1 MSRQEPSRIIE
12 AVCFDF
18 DGTLAHFTGDF
29 GRFVAS
35 FRSGLMLTPCDFD
48 TFSEILSEEL
58 RREGPVTF
66 YSAAR
71 ATLGRLEQHPP
82 EDLAGLVA
90 RFLDD
95 YSAQMAL
102 LPGAVDVLNFCRDHE
117 LPLALI
123 TNGPED
129 MQGAAVRAVGL
140 ENYFERVLISG
151 DPDVAVRKPHPRIFE
166 LACEA
171 LSSRPAETLMVGD
184 NLEADV
190 RGALQYGMQ
199 TVHLGAGA
207 GPDYETVADVRAFG
221 AWLEAH
227 I

>member
-1 MSRQEPSRIIE
+1 MIR

-35 FRSGLMLTPCDFD
+35 FRHELMLTPCDFD
-48 TFSEILSEEL
+48 AFSDVLSGEL
-58 RREGPVTF
+58 RREGPVTL
-66 YSAAR
+66 YGAAR
-71 ATLGRLEQHPP
+71 ATLERLEQHPP
-82 EDLAGLVA
+82 DDLARLVA
-90 RFLDD
+90 HFLDD

-102 LPGAVDVLNFCRDHE
+102 LPGALDVLGFCRDRG
-117 LPLALI
+117 LPLALV

-129 MQGAAVRAVGL
+129 MQRAAVRAVGL
-140 ENYFERVLISG
+140 EGYFGRVLISG
-151 DPDVAVRKPHPRIFE
+151 DSDVAVRKPHPRIFE

-199 TVHLGAGA
+199 AVHLGAGA
-207 GPDYETVADVRAFG
+207 GPGYETVADVQAFG
-221 AWLEAH
+221 VWLKTQMDLSGVDE
-227 I
+227 